1 MLGNIKQIETMGL
14 VDGPGVRVVI
24 FMQGCTLRCLYCHN
38 PEMWEYREQTKYT
51 RDELLSIILKYKNY
65 FGKNGGVTFSGGE
78 PLSQPEFLIEILKL
92 CKENNINTCLDTAGV
107 GNSKYY
113 EEILKYTDLVIF
125 DIKAVNKDQYKYI
138 TKSSIDKSLEFLN
151 FCQKKNKKM
160 WIRSVIVPGINDND
174 QYIDELGNF
183 IRPLKNIEKVELLP
197 YHKMAIPKYEK
208 LGIEYF
214 LGDTKAMDNSEIK
227 RLQRRLNNLLNK

>member
-65 FGKNGGVTFSGGE
+65 FGENGGVTFSGGE

-113 EEILKYTDLVIF
+113 EEILNYTDLVIF

-138 TKSSIDKSLEFLN
+138 TKSSIDKSLEFLG
-151 FCQKKNKKM
+151 FCQRKNKKM
-160 WIRSVIVPGINDND
+160 WIRSVIVPGINDTEE
-174 QYIDELGNF
+174 YINELGNF
-183 IRPLKNIEKVELLP
+183 IKPLKNIEKVELLP
-197 YHKMAIPKYEK
+197 YHRMAISKYEK
-208 LGIEYF
+208 LGIEYS
-214 LGDTKAMDNSEIK
+214 LKNTEAMSLDKIKILQDKLNEIT
-227 RLQRRLNNLLNK
+227 RF

>member
-24 FMQGCTLRCLYCHN
+24 FIQGCTLRCLYCHN

-65 FGKNGGVTFSGGE
+65 FGENGGVTFSGGE

-113 EEILKYTDLVIF
+113 EEILNYTDLVIF

-138 TKSSIDKSLEFLN
+138 TKSSIDKSLEFLG
-151 FCQKKNKKM
+151 FCQRKNKKM
-160 WIRSVIVPGINDND
+160 WIRSVIVPGINDTEE
-174 QYIDELGNF
+174 YINELGNF
-183 IRPLKNIEKVELLP
+183 IKPLKNIEKVELLP
-197 YHKMAIPKYEK
+197 YHRMAISKYEK
-208 LGIEYF
+208 LGIEYS
-214 LGDTKAMDNSEIK
+214 LKNTEAMSLDKIKILQDKLNEIT
-227 RLQRRLNNLLNK
+227 RF